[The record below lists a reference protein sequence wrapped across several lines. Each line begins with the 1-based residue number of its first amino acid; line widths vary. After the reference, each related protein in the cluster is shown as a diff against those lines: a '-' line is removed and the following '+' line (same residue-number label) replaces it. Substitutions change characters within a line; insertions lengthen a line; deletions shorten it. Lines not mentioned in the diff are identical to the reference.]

1 MARAIPTWQAAGVRC
16 RVCDC
21 AEVRTDE
28 VVDGEPL
35 FLAECPRC
43 DHRWTSRAP
52 LPLVRKVALRGT
64 SHSKEALT
72 AA

>member
-1 MARAIPTWQAAGVRC
+1 MARAIPTLLLPSVSC
-16 RVCDC
+16 RVCGC
-21 AEVRTDE
+21 GEVRTDE
-28 VVDGEPL
+28 VMDGAPL

-52 LPLVRKVALRGT
+52 LPRVRRVALRAAAE
-64 SHSKEALT
+64 EAAT